1 MYDKLMN
8 GKQYFPNNWQEYK
21 DAPDDLFQPHTFDE
35 VMSWKVAG
43 WELPGSVSCIMR
55 ITDNKTG
62 KVKEIVYQRD
72 HAAEEKMRRLMRT
85 PDIEVTVCNHDS
97 IHHII
102 MKSTDELEDDDD

>member
-8 GKQYFPNNWQEYK
+8 GKKYFPNNWQEYK
-21 DAPDDLFQPHTFDE
+21 DAPDELFQPHTFDE
-35 VMSWKVAG
+35 LMSWKVAG

-102 MKSTDELEDDDD
+102 MKSTDELDEDD

>member
-1 MYDKLMN
+1 M
-8 GKQYFPNNWQEYK
+8 E
-21 DAPDDLFQPHTFDE
+21 
-35 VMSWKVAG
+35 
-43 WELPGSVSCIMR
+43 GSRMGAAWVCVLHHAYHGQ
-55 ITDNKTG
+55 KTG

-102 MKSTDELEDDDD
+102 MKSTDELEDEDD